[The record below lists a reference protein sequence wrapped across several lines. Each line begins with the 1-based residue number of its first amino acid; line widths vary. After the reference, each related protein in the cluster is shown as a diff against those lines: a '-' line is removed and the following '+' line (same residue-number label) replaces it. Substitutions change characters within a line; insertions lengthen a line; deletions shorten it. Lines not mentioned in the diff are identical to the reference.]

1 MSVEVV
7 GGSRRSSQGPT
18 IGFEEGGKEGKDGT
32 RGGNPVEMLRD
43 MQKVDLTTTQYPA
56 NSNQEHRSLL
66 AV

>member
-7 GGSRRSSQGPT
+7 GGSRCSSQGPT

-43 MQKVDLTTTQYPA
+43 MQKVEQTTTQYPA
-56 NSNQEHRSLL
+56 
-66 AV
+66 